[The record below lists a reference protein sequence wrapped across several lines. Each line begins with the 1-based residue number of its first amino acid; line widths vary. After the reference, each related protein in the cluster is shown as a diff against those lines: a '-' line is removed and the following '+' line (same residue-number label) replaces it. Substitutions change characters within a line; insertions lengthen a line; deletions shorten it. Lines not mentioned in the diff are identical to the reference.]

1 MNLET
6 KLHIQAWLDGELPE
20 AEARQV
26 AGLMERD
33 AAAKSL
39 AAELESMRAALT
51 GNETEV
57 KLPESR
63 DFYWS
68 KIRREIERLESAGS
82 APVET
87 AGGWM
92 HAWRRWLMPLAGTA
106 MVAVVAVGLAWMV
119 TPKGQGGDAFLAE
132 IENLSEDV
140 GSYSFRAPGQN
151 MLVVWVYDKAPT
163 PAVDSDLPAET
174 TVQ

>member
-6 KLHIQAWLDGELPE
+6 KLEIQAWLDGELPE
-20 AEARQV
+20 SEARRI
-26 AGLMERD
+26 AGLVERD
-33 AAAKSL
+33 AAYKSL
-39 AAELESMRAALT
+39 AAELETMRAALT
-51 GNETEV
+51 GNEPEV

-68 KIRREIERLESAGS
+68 KIRREIERLEGARS
-82 APVET
+82 APLET

-106 MVAVVAVGLAWMV
+106 MVAAVAVGLAWMV
-119 TPKGQGGDAFLAE
+119 TPKGQGGDAFLTE

-163 PAVDSDLPAET
+163 PAVDSGLPAEIS
-174 TVQ
+174 VQ

>member
-6 KLHIQAWLDGELPE
+6 NLQIQAWLDGELPE

-26 AGLMERD
+26 AGFVERD
-33 AAAKSL
+33 AAAKTL
-39 AAELESMRAALT
+39 ATELETMHAALT
-51 GNETEV
+51 GNEPEV

-68 KIRREIERLESAGS
+68 KIRREIERLESAGCAS
-82 APVET
+82 VKT
-87 AGGWM
+87 TGGWS

-106 MVAVVAVGLAWMV
+106 MVAIIAVGFAWLV
-119 TPKGQGGDAFLAE
+119 TPQGQGGDTFLAE

-151 MLVVWVYDKAPT
+151 MLVVWVYDKAPISV
-163 PAVDSDLPAET
+163 VDSELPDET